1 MNKIYQKS
9 FPGEKNAGFTLI
21 ELLVVVLI
29 IGILAAVALPQYE
42 FAVKKTRMNNYLA
55 TFRSIKKSMEMYL
68 LASGGVFPDTL
79 KDLDMDLP
87 GCDFRIIGSASYY
100 DCQGV
105 KFYYWGPNTVHLH
118 MTGLTYIT
126 RPCML
131 IQRRKIKKFIVGP
144 QQIPWIRKST
154 KLLAVCYPVA
164 PPVKVCTK
172 CLKFFLTKPPA

>member
-105 KFYYWGPNTVHLH
+105 QFYYWGPAQVHIDLRGPEIE
-118 MTGLTYIT
+118 GLALYAHSAEKN
-126 RPCML
+126 
-131 IQRRKIKKFIVGP
+131 QKIYCRASDSMDK
-144 QQIPWIRKST
+144 
-154 KLLAVCYPVA
+154 
-164 PPVKVCTK
+164 KVCQA
-172 CLKFFLTKPPA
+172 LGGVLSSSSASESMYEMP